1 MIPSHSFVCFAVKHF
16 KHLPGLKLPYGEGMD
31 QTIFPTDDSC
41 RTMVSTDF
49 DVPFEGRHFRIIYV
63 RIMCITSIL
72 TVCSEVKIQHMF
84 NAFVFIP
91 NKLCIIFR
99 VTLSFV
105 RKKTQQIFYFFQICP
120 NGLLCFNRPHEA
132 YTIPDGNR
140 FHSEYQNIYC
150 LAPYFTDLNPSRGGK
165 VYYRTYN
172 YLKSN
177 EPTDALETVQN
188 LVEQNYKT
196 TFIPVFILKATWDE
210 VPPYGRYYSQVSGN
224 FRCHLMLIKDYC

>member
-105 RKKTQQIFYFFQICP
+105 RKKKHSKSFTFFRYVQTDYCASIVLTKLTQ
-120 NGLLCFNRPHEA
+120 
-132 YTIPDGNR
+132 
-140 FHSEYQNIYC
+140 YQ
-150 LAPYFTDLNPSRGGK
+150 T
-165 VYYRTYN
+165 
-172 YLKSN
+172 
-177 EPTDALETVQN
+177 ETVSTLN
-188 LVEQNYKT
+188 IKT
-196 TFIPVFILKATWDE
+196 STAWLLT
-210 VPPYGRYYSQVSGN
+210 
-224 FRCHLMLIKDYC
+224 LLT